1 MGARFAVKENIR
13 TREVGTAS
21 SVLLVPTAT
30 YRNQLSALFVQLTPL
45 PQIMALRY
53 ALLADILLI
62 TPFIA
67 TDLPQHPHLYLQL
80 PHPHVHRDTESQRRA
95 RA

>member
-1 MGARFAVKENIR
+1 MGARFVVKENIR

-21 SVLLVPTAT
+21 SVHLVPTAT
-30 YRNQLSALFVQLTPL
+30 YRNQLSAPFVQLTPL
-45 PQIMALRY
+45 PQIMAQRY

-62 TPFIA
+62 ALFIA
-67 TDLPQHPHLYLQL
+67 TDLPQHPHLHLQL
-80 PHPHVHRDTESQRRA
+80 PHPHAHRDMESLRRA